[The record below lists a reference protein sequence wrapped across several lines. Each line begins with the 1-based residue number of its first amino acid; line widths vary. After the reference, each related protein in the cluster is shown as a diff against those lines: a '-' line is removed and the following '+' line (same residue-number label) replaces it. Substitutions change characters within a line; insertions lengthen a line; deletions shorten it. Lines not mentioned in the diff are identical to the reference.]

1 MQKLREQ
8 PRTTS
13 SLIHQVLLIASFLG
27 SISIAMDFDV
37 LDSINFGLFTTVN
50 IACGS
55 ILYMVMRKDCEFNTA
70 ELLGMGIALGT
81 ASPALINIC
90 LRLIGINSQLTTL
103 IFPLLTIS
111 CVSILR
117 QKTNQIRK
125 SISAISLIDLQLIL
139 FTSLISL
146 VAWINSLLPFSVIAG
161 VFILIDYLHRNGLFN
176 RVKKARTAS
185 IRWNITTIV
194 SFPLLA
200 FFCTEVTSFWR
211 KTPIWKDLAGVDSAF
226 DEAQSHGVSSFG
238 IADNILRANSPT
250 KGHILTHAWAG
261 DIASFLDLPR
271 FLSTGGVGFA
281 LGIIGISSLVV
292 ALAIREFDSVKVG
305 RFALL
310 IIYLQAS
317 LPEEFLVVPA
327 PRMANSIS
335 LLLLISFFFLFLDHL
350 KKLLNRSY
358 FVLPLFISLL
368 TLAKFHWAMAAVFT
382 ISLVSAYDFLR
393 FKSISSLQIPI
404 TSFVAFLVTYL
415 LFLRGMDAHSPVGIN
430 FTIDM
435 AVLIISVLVLRFHLF
450 SARSFFKFDNK
461 VHLLTVSLLLFAVM
475 LLAVTNGS
483 NNTTYFINASLILW
497 SLFIAKHICELL
509 ANHSERLKQLLLLG
523 FLSFSI
529 GITTSVF
536 YLFANYRLINNPRY
550 RFLQIF
556 VVHFPQLLQ
565 ISVIFLAFLVVLF
578 VYRYAKMTRFISPF
592 VKTPFTLLLS
602 IMVVC
607 ANFGTWIVVSNR
619 AQVLSIWYDISD
631 GAQYVFNDDQFVVA
645 EWLMVNT
652 DADDILATN
661 SICTQMLEM
670 GDTTPYNEFG
680 PDCKNRNM
688 FTWIAALAHRKMLFE
703 SPLTGPMSIGASLS
717 ALEVS
722 DYNSVVSFG
731 STIDASSKS
740 HLESRG
746 VEWFI
751 VDREQTLS
759 NNWRSLT
766 DVRFSTDNYFVVRL

>member
-1 MQKLREQ
+1 MQKIQKQHDTTLR
-8 PRTTS
+8 
-13 SLIHQVLLIASFLG
+13 LIHQVFLIASFLG
-27 SISIAMDFDV
+27 SISIAMDFSV

-55 ILYMVMRKDCEFNTA
+55 IVYMVMRKDCEFNTA

-81 ASPALINIC
+81 AGPALINIS

-111 CVSILR
+111 CASILR
-117 QKTNQIRK
+117 NKTKKLNK
-125 SISAISLIDLQLIL
+125 SIYAISLLDLHLIL

-146 VAWINSLLPFSVIAG
+146 VAWTNSLLPFSLIAG
-161 VFILIDYLHRNGLFN
+161 VFILIDYLHRTGRTKRLSEA
-176 RVKKARTAS
+176 KTAS
-185 IRWNITTIV
+185 IRWNIMSIAT
-194 SFPLLA
+194 FPLLA
-200 FFCTEVTSFWR
+200 FFCVEISSLWR
-211 KTPIWKDLAGVDSAF
+211 KTPIWKDLIGVDVAF

-238 IADNILRANSPT
+238 IADNILRTSSPT
-250 KGHILTHAWAG
+250 KGHVLTHAWAG

-335 LLLLISFFFLFLDHL
+335 LLLLISFFFIFLDHL
-350 KKLLNRSY
+350 KKLLHRSY
-358 FVLPLFISLL
+358 FVIPLFISLL

-393 FKSISSLQIPI
+393 FKSISSLHIPI
-404 TSFVAFLVTYL
+404 TSFVAFLATYL

-430 FTIDM
+430 LTLNM
-435 AVLIISVLVLRFHLF
+435 AALLVSILAMRFHLF
-450 SARSFFKFDNK
+450 SAKSFFRFDNK
-461 VHLLTVSLLLFAVM
+461 THLLTASLLLFTVT
-475 LLAVTNGS
+475 LLAITNGS

-497 SLFIAKHICELL
+497 SLFIAKHILELL
-509 ANHSERLKQLLLLG
+509 ANHSERLSQLWIWG
-523 FLSFSI
+523 FSSCLI

-536 YLFANYRLINNPRY
+536 FLYANYRLINNPRY
-550 RFLQIF
+550 KFLQIF

-565 ISVIFLAFLVVLF
+565 VTVIFLALLIVLY
-578 VYRYAKMTRFISPF
+578 VYRFAKINRNYVPSLKIPF
-592 VKTPFTLLLS
+592 ALLLS
-602 IMVVC
+602 TMIVC
-607 ANFGTWIVVSNR
+607 SNFGTWIVVSNR
-619 AQVLSIWYDISD
+619 ALVLSIWYDIAD
-631 GAQYVFNDDQFVVA
+631 RPQYVFNDDQFVVS
-645 EWLMVNT
+645 EWLLVNT
-652 DADDILATN
+652 TADDIFATN
-661 SICTQMLEM
+661 SICAQILEP
-670 GDTTPYNEFG
+670 GDSTPYDEFG

-703 SPLTGPMSIGASLS
+703 SPLTGPMGIGASLS
-717 ALEVS
+717 AADLS
-722 DYNSVVSFG
+722 DYNSVVDFG
-731 STIDASSKS
+731 SSISASAKS
-740 HLESRG
+740 YLESRG
-746 VEWFI
+746 VDWFI
-751 VDREQTLS
+751 VDRGQTLS
-759 NNWRSLT
+759 GGWSSLT
-766 DVRFSTDNYFVVRL
+766 DLRFSTDKYLVVKL